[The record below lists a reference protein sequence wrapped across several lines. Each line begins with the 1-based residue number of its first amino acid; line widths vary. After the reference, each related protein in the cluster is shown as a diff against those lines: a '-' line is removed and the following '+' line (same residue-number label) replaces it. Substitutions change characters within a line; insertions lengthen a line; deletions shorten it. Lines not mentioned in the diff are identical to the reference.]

1 MPSSCPGR
9 VQRARVRERNEIRD
23 PAQKVRSAISA
34 PATKHR
40 IAPRSRLFARIRSL
54 GRDTRPILQPTEDRV
69 HVPGCTRKR
78 GGDRRGQHSIRIND
92 QWRICF
98 IWTVEG
104 PADVEIVDSIKGVP
118 TPNRV
123 TTHPGEVL
131 SEEFLVPLGM
141 SVNALAMALR
151 VPATRIGA
159 IVKGE
164 RSVTADTA
172 LRLARFFGTSPE
184 FWVNLQAM
192 HDLTKT
198 RRDSGGKIARD
209 VRPRAA

>member
-1 MPSSCPGR
+1 MSKSSITT
-9 VQRARVRERNEIRD
+9 N
-23 PAQKVRSAISA
+23 
-34 PATKHR
+34 
-40 IAPRSRLFARIRSL
+40 
-54 GRDTRPILQPTEDRV
+54 
-69 HVPGCTRKR
+69 
-78 GGDRRGQHSIRIND
+78 
-92 QWRICF
+92 
-98 IWTVEG
+98 
-104 PADVEIVDSIKGVP
+104 GVA
-118 TPNRV
+118 TPNRI

-131 SEEFLVPLGM
+131 AEEFLKPLGM

-192 HDLTKT
+192 HDLTRVRQERGVT
-198 RRDSGGKIARD
+198 IERD
-209 VRPRAA
+209 VHPRAA

>member
-1 MPSSCPGR
+1 MSKSSITT
-9 VQRARVRERNEIRD
+9 N
-23 PAQKVRSAISA
+23 
-34 PATKHR
+34 
-40 IAPRSRLFARIRSL
+40 
-54 GRDTRPILQPTEDRV
+54 
-69 HVPGCTRKR
+69 
-78 GGDRRGQHSIRIND
+78 
-92 QWRICF
+92 
-98 IWTVEG
+98 
-104 PADVEIVDSIKGVP
+104 GVA

-131 SEEFLVPLGM
+131 SEEFLGPLGM
-141 SVNALAMALR
+141 SVNALAIALR

-192 HDLTKT
+192 HDLTKA
-198 RRDSGGKIARD
+198 RLQGGAAIERD
-209 VRPRAA
+209 VRPREA